1 MEIKSDLDD
10 SGILSDRNSTRLSD
24 YYNDCS
30 SVVNIKSWHKRLKSI
45 DKNESSRELTAQ
57 IYSHCFELEVI
68 HKLHLFSSVST
79 IIYEPPPINKHGKN
93 CDLKV
98 CSSYGD
104 CLIEIKTFWPERR
117 PRTVD
122 SNYFPKNFTVDLDPE
137 SYHDDFAIRS
147 QLIQQT
153 LETERK
159 FSNYESNYKT
169 VLVAPTGYYL
179 SWLDYSN
186 FVYIYQTRRSS
197 LYDYL
202 GKLTIHHLNSEQ
214 ISFNNNINEF
224 WHCRY
229 SNNKIESISL
239 VESGHPEN
247 HPIQLAL

>member
-1 MEIKSDLDD
+1 MEIKSDLDSFD
-10 SGILSDRNSTRLSD
+10 ILSDRNSTRLSD

-30 SVVNIKSWHKRLKSI
+30 SVIGIERWHNRLKRI
-45 DKNESSRELTAQ
+45 NKNVSSGQLTAQ

-68 HKLHLFSSVST
+68 HWLHLLSSVST
-79 IIYEPPPINKHGKN
+79 IFYEPPPINKHGKN
-93 CDLKV
+93 CDLQID
-98 CSSYGD
+98 SSHGNY
-104 CLIEIKTFWPERR
+104 LIEIKSFWPQSR

-122 SNYFPKNFTVDLDPE
+122 SNHIPENFSVDLDSE
-137 SYHDDFAIRS
+137 SYHDDFTIRS

-159 FSNYESNYKT
+159 FLNYESNYKT

-179 SWLDYSN
+179 YWLDYSN

-197 LYDYL
+197 PYDHL
-202 GKLTIHHLNSEQ
+202 GKLTVHHLNSEQ
-214 ISFNNNINEF
+214 IHFKNNINEF

-229 SNNKIESISL
+229 SNNEIKSISL
-239 VESGHPEN
+239 VEGGHPEN